1 MQKFF
6 LFLIIAAI
14 CLCASNFGYSQNDG
28 FLHKNGRILFPIGC
42 YENPKDVEQLKLM
55 AESGINIVHCH
66 SREDLDR
73 AASAGM
79 LGVVP
84 LSLQSGA
91 ADDLK
96 NYVKSLM
103 DHPALAVWEG
113 PDEIVWNFT
122 AASMLY
128 RQQKVHKEPGEWW
141 RQTDNAVVYSRQQ
154 AAQIIPKMREAA
166 QMIREMDSGKH
177 PIWINEAAR
186 SDLAYVRQYLDFVDI
201 TGCDFYPVRKEER
214 LIYRLGLVTDH
225 WMQVGEGKPVWMV
238 LQGFAWSELGEYY
251 GVKETAYPT
260 FDESRFMAYD
270 VIAHGAKGV
279 LYWGTSYLKSELFR
293 QSLYALTSELAAL
306 QPFLTSP
313 EKMDVKINIFDFV
326 MDNNPIARGVK
337 SFFRRYDGDS
347 LLVLINED
355 NRFQMEVEAAG
366 LEILEGQTLELLYG
380 NDQAVIKHGA
390 LLTRMKPYEVKVFA
404 SSRKWETANRTGR
417 DFFGIDVIRAT
428 IKSIQ

>member
-1 MQKFF
+1 MTKFSSI
-6 LFLIIAAI
+6 LFIFVIFFS
-14 CLCASNFGYSQNDG
+14 ASGNANAQNEV
-28 FLHKNGRILFPIGC
+28 FLHKDGRVLFPIGC
-42 YENPKDVEQLKLM
+42 YENPKDVEQIKLM
-55 AESGINIVHCH
+55 AESGINMVHCH
-66 SREDLDR
+66 SREELDR
-73 AASAGM
+73 AASVGL

-84 LSLQSGA
+84 LSLQNGA
-91 ADDLK
+91 ADNLK
-96 NYVKSLM
+96 EYVKSLM

-122 AASMLY
+122 AASMLH

-141 RQTDNAVVYSRQQ
+141 KQTDNAIAYSRQQ

-166 QMIREMDSGKH
+166 QMIRELDGGKH

-201 TGCDFYPVRKEER
+201 TGCDFYPVRKDER
-214 LIYRLGLVTDH
+214 LIYRLGPVTDH
-225 WMQVGEGKPVWMV
+225 WIQVGEGKPVWMV
-238 LQGFAWSELGEYY
+238 LQGFAWSELGDYY
-251 GVKETAYPT
+251 GVKEIAYPT

-279 LYWGTSYLKSELFR
+279 LYWGTSYLKSEPFQR
-293 QSLYALTSELAAL
+293 SLYALTGELAAL

-313 EKMDVKINIFDFV
+313 EKMDVKVNVYDFV
-326 MDNNPIARGVK
+326 MDNNPVARGVK
-337 SFFRRYDGDS
+337 SFFRRHDGDS

-355 NRFQMEVEAAG
+355 SRFQMEVEATG
-366 LEILEGQTLELLYG
+366 LDSLEGQTLELLYG

-404 SSRKWETANRTGR
+404 SNRKWETANRNGR
-417 DFFGIDVIRAT
+417 DFT
-428 IKSIQ
+428 E